1 MSENKL
7 ATVMQIQDMLEE
19 LLPPR
24 ISETAIRRHIKR
36 EGIKGDS
43 AGRFPV
49 DRVIDAIRNGRASKY
64 SPTKGSEFS
73 EAKTKKLE
81 LECQILESKRD
92 QLRGDLMTRAE
103 HRDELT
109 ALAEIVRRNLE
120 QLGRDV
126 GAVVTDQSAVR
137 LVDEK
142 ARECL
147 ERIHNALKS

>member
-1 MSENKL
+1 MSEIKL
-7 ATVMQIQDMLEE
+7 ATVLQIQDMLEE

-36 EGIKGDS
+36 EGIQGDRD
-43 AGRFPV
+43 GRFPV
-49 DRVIDAIRNGRASKY
+49 DRVVEAIRSGRASKY
-64 SPTKGSEFS
+64 SPTKESGLS
-73 EAKTKKLE
+73 EAKAKKLE

-92 QLRGDLMTRAE
+92 QLRGGLMTRAE
-103 HRDELT
+103 HRDELV

-126 GAVVTDQSAVR
+126 EAFVTDQSAVR
-137 LVDEK
+137 IVDEK

-147 ERIHNALKS
+147 ERIHDAVQS